1 MSVSFIYDGSST
13 IPFIL
18 MDEEDCYMKKE
29 AHGSFYSE
37 SLGSSSSFMTEGE
50 SIEGTEKH
58 GDLGDMTFY
67 MTNYIKDAMK
77 MMFIMRSHHMLTD
90 VILEVGSELF
100 YAHKV
105 ILAAAS
111 PYFKEA

>member
-1 MSVSFIYDGSST
+1 
-13 IPFIL
+13 
-18 MDEEDCYMKKE
+18 MDEEDCCMKKE
-29 AHGSFYSE
+29 AQSSFHSKNF
-37 SLGSSSSFMTEGE
+37 GSSSSFMTEGE
-50 SIEGTEKH
+50 GLDATEKH
-58 GDLGDMTFY
+58 GDLGDMNFY
-67 MTNYIKDAMK
+67 MANYIKDAMK

-111 PYFKEA
+111 PYFKVIYLKKYKKT